1 MASWRG
7 TTGWWSMATSYR
19 RTPTQSFATLLA
31 FPHSRPDIRMLVNF
45 IGTASQY
52 AGRVRALR
60 SADFQI
66 EGGLNVLPTKGDL
79 LLLPVNGRA
88 EPVRFKCTGR
98 HFDFASD
105 DGPVMDIDLELR

>member
-1 MASWRG
+1 M
-7 TTGWWSMATSYR
+7 
-19 RTPTQSFATLLA
+19 
-31 FPHSRPDIRMLVNF
+31 RMLVKF

-52 AGRVRALR
+52 AGRVHVLQP
-60 SADFQI
+60 ADFQI

-105 DGPVMDIDLELR
+105 DGPVMHIDLELR

>member
-1 MASWRG
+1 M
-7 TTGWWSMATSYR
+7 
-19 RTPTQSFATLLA
+19 
-31 FPHSRPDIRMLVNF
+31 RMLVKF

-52 AGRVRALR
+52 AGRVQVLQP
-60 SADFQI
+60 ADFQI

-105 DGPVMDIDLELR
+105 DAPVLHIDLEIR